1 MIDPKELE
9 KVINQ
14 EIAKQV
20 ETQVFD
26 FIEGTNWTSNIESKL
41 ISILSRDLAKQL
53 NVIDI
58 DPLIQKHTKE
68 LFNEYAKTIEYNSID
83 PKELEKVINQEIAKQ
98 VETQVFDFVEG
109 TDWTSNIESKLI
121 SVLTRDLAKRLNVIN
136 ISQLIQKHT
145 KELFN
150 EYAKTIEYNGIDD
163 QAKKVELS
171 ILEDAVVIENELI
184 SNKIKAV
191 KLLTTDGSLIIKK
204 DLVVL
209 GDVNTDATG
218 WDKLASRIQQDVF
231 RQFTTQIKKQLTE
244 DVINLAKTTSIDF
257 KKVTV
262 NGKSIV
268 VGNALS
274 NTITESML
282 HKVGALKELTVTGQ
296 ANINDCLHVVN
307 KRIGINT
314 ETPSMALTIWDEEA
328 EIVAGKIKKQTAF
341 IGTGRK
347 QELQIGI
354 NRSGNITIKDD
365 GLVQIERLQVGLN
378 RISHASELP
387 GYLGSKG
394 DIVFNNNVS
403 KSNLTFAW
411 MCLGN
416 YNWLSLKSS

>member
-26 FIEGTNWTSNIESKL
+26 FI
-41 ISILSRDLAKQL
+41 
-53 NVIDI
+53 
-58 DPLIQKHTKE
+58 
-68 LFNEYAKTIEYNSID
+68 
-83 PKELEKVINQEIAKQ
+83 
-98 VETQVFDFVEG
+98 EG

>member
-26 FIEGTNWTSNIESKL
+26 FIEGTDWTSNIESKL

-98 VETQVFDFVEG
+98 VETQVFDFIEG

>member
-83 PKELEKVINQEIAKQ
+83 PKEVEKVINQEIAKQ
-98 VETQVFDFVEG
+98 VETQVFDFIEG

>member
-26 FIEGTNWTSNIESKL
+26 FIEGTDWTSNIESKL

-98 VETQVFDFVEG
+98 VETQVFDFIEG

-121 SVLTRDLAKRLNVIN
+121 SILSRDLAKQLNVID
-136 ISQLIQKHT
+136 IDPLIQKHT

>member
-98 VETQVFDFVEG
+98 VETQVFDFIEG

>member
-53 NVIDI
+53 NVIYI

-98 VETQVFDFVEG
+98 VETQVFDFIEG

>member
-26 FIEGTNWTSNIESKL
+26 FIEGTDWTSNIESKL
-41 ISILSRDLAKQL
+41 ISVLTRDLAKRL
-53 NVIDI
+53 NVINI
-58 DPLIQKHTKE
+58 SQLIQKHTKE

-98 VETQVFDFVEG
+98 VETQVFDFIEG

>member
-98 VETQVFDFVEG
+98 VETQVFDFIEG

-150 EYAKTIEYNGIDD
+150 ESAKTIEYNGIDD